1 MRLKVTDCIITSDE
15 MLCHHYELE
24 SKQQSMEWQQVNSPL
39 KKKFEMQS
47 SVVKVMCTVFWDRK
61 GVLLLN
67 FLEPRQTINSDY
79 YITTLT
85 KSNSWTF
92 IVRSEKKTTFLLLP
106 DNARTHTSF
115 KTMEYVASLG
125 WAVLIHPQNG
135 LDLTP
140 WADETWAIVGNVFLA
155 ITQS

>member
-24 SKQQSMEWQQVNSPL
+24 SKQQSMECWQVNSPL

-79 YITTLT
+79 YIMTLS
-85 KSNSWTF
+85 KLKAWTF
-92 IVRSEKKTTFLLLP
+92 RIGPKKKTTFLLQHN
-106 DNARTHTSF
+106 NARPHTSL
-115 KTMEYVASLG
+115 KTMEHTASLD
-125 WAVLIHPQNG
+125 WAVLSHP
-135 LDLTP
+135 LYSPDFLPLTAICLGWGKWTA
-140 WADETWAIVGNVFLA
+140 WATF
-155 ITQS
+155 S